1 MNIKRY
7 DKEFL
12 RIRNL
17 ENNNEVNNMENVLKI
32 QDYMYDVKEHNEECE
47 WELISGIFSNKIK
60 RKGLTEEQVNSLT
73 KKILKEVRKK

>member
-47 WELISGIFSNKIK
+47 WELISAIFSNKIK